1 MKERTK
7 IGLGIFALIIVVIIA
22 SGKNDGSSHTSNANN
37 NLSDTQ
43 QNIKQQNAPSEMPS
57 AKIEKLADIEQW
69 YYDRPGT
76 VDPSLKKKMGK
87 QAKHYKELVSAA
99 AYRIAAKTGSKVE
112 MSSTRDGKVF
122 TVNTQG
128 GGKYDLD
135 IADLKDKQGRYY
147 DAEDAVSLPEVK
159 TQYEKW
165 IAKACPSDYDVTN
178 VKNLLEKNSNNPAT
192 IDVDWLTSEQDLGV
206 YPDGTRELSVNFQN
220 KNSFGVEM
228 RYTATIKI
236 SPKCT
241 YKVEKL
247 EKY

>member
-1 MKERTK
+1 MEKK
-7 IGLGIFALIIVVIIA
+7 PGFKLGRFFIFLIAAFVIFVFF
-22 SGKNDGSSHTSNANN
+22 SPDGKKNITS
-37 NLSDTQ
+37 
-43 QNIKQQNAPSEMPS
+43 PSEAS
-57 AKIEKLADIEQW
+57 AASAEKKSETDSDRIVRLADVEQW

-87 QAKHYKELVSAA
+87 QAKHYKDLVSAA

-135 IADLKDKQGRYY
+135 ISDLKDKQGRYY
-147 DAEDAVSLPEVK
+147 DAEDAAVLPEVK

-165 IAKACPSDYDVTN
+165 MSKACPSDYDVTN
-178 VKNLLEKNSNNPAT
+178 VKNLLKKNSTNPAT
-192 IDVDWLTSEQDLGV
+192 VDVDWLTSEQDLGV

-220 KNSFGVEM
+220 KNSFGVDM
-228 RYTATIKI
+228 RYIATIKV

-247 EKY
+247 DKY